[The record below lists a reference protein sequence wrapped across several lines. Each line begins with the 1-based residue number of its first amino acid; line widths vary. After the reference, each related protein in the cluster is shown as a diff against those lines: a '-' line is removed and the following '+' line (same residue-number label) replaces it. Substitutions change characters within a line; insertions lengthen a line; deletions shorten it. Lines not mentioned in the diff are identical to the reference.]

1 MRDSLSR
8 LEQLRYR
15 KNALLGAWGLP
26 VQASK
31 MGQPFLLT
39 KNNQPTRVTHMTRKY
54 FGTDGIRGTVG
65 QPPIT
70 PDFVL
75 KLAHAVGRVLRQSES
90 RPTVLIGKD
99 TRISGYMLESALE
112 SGFNSAG
119 VDVVLLGPLPTP
131 GVAYLTRAQRA
142 SLGVVISAS
151 HNPFADNG
159 IKFFSAQ
166 GTKLNDEWELAVE
179 ASLEQQ
185 PVWADSASLGKTRR
199 MEDAAG
205 RYTEFCK
212 STFAHDLTLKG
223 LKIVVDGAHGAAY
236 HIAPMV
242 FHELGAEVIAIG
254 CSPDGLNINHEVG
267 ATHPQALI
275 EAVRANNADYGI
287 ALDGDADRLQIVDAE
302 GRLFDGDEV
311 LYLMVNERLSRGEKV
326 PGTVGTLMTNMAVEV
341 ALKAKG
347 VEFVRAKVGDRYVL
361 EELDKRGWLLGGE
374 GSGHLLALDKH
385 TTGDGLISA
394 LQVLQACVRSRKTLS
409 QLLVDVVL
417 FPQTLINVR
426 LQPGQDW
433 KSSAELAMQTKAVEI
448 ELGDSGRI
456 LIRASGT
463 EPLLRVMVEARDS
476 LQAKS
481 CAERVADTVRL
492 LHTV

>member
-1 MRDSLSR
+1 
-8 LEQLRYR
+8 
-15 KNALLGAWGLP
+15 
-26 VQASK
+26 
-31 MGQPFLLT
+31 
-39 KNNQPTRVTHMTRKY
+39 
-54 FGTDGIRGTVG
+54 
-65 QPPIT
+65 
-70 PDFVL
+70 
-75 KLAHAVGRVLRQSES
+75 VGRVSVRRST

-151 HNPFADNG
+151 HNAYPDNG

-166 GTKLNDEWELAVE
+166 GTKLDDAWELAVE
-179 ASLEQQ
+179 AALEES
-185 PVWADSASLGKTRR
+185 PVWADSASLGKARR
-199 MEDAAG
+199 LDDAAG
-205 RYTEFCK
+205 RYIEFCK
-212 STFAHDLTLKG
+212 STFANDLTLKG

-254 CSPDGLNINHEVG
+254 CAPDGLNINHEVG
-267 ATHPQALI
+267 ATHPDALI
-275 EAVRANNADYGI
+275 KAVKANKAHYGI
-287 ALDGDADRLQIVDAE
+287 ALDGDADRLQMVDAD
-302 GRLFDGDEV
+302 GRLFNGDEV
-311 LYLMVNERLSRGEKV
+311 LFLMVNERLARGEKV

-341 ALKAKG
+341 ALKNKG

-394 LQVLQACVRSRKTLS
+394 LQVLQACVRSGKTIA
-409 QLLVDVVL
+409 QLLGEVVL

-426 LQPGQDW
+426 LKPGQDW
-433 KSSAELAMQTKAVEI
+433 KSSKELAAMTKTVEA
-448 ELGDSGRI
+448 ELGDTGRI

-463 EPLLRVMVEARDS
+463 EPLLRVMVEARDAA
-476 LQAKS
+476 QAKS
-481 CAERVADTVRL
+481 CAERVADTVRS
-492 LHTV
+492 